1 MPLPLPP
8 GLRERVPLAP
18 LTTLGLGGPARW
30 FLDAPN
36 ETAIRSGLAWARDA
50 GVRVVVL
57 GGGSNVVVPDSG
69 IDGLV
74 LRVSVPGLTFS
85 ASDGTV
91 AVDAGAGV
99 AWDDLVA
106 EAVRRGAA
114 GAECLSGIPGTVGG
128 TPIQN
133 VGAYG
138 QEVAE
143 TIVAVRAL
151 DRASLEPR
159 TFRGADCGFAYRWS
173 RFKGDDRERWII
185 TGVRYELRHS
195 GAPTVRYP
203 EVANAIDAAGGLAGL
218 PPDAALGRVRDTV
231 LALRRSKG
239 MVLDP
244 SDPDTRSVGS
254 FFMNPVLD
262 PEGFAALERR
272 WAAGGGIGEIPT
284 FPASGGVKVPAA
296 WLIERAGFAKGH
308 GGDGARISR
317 RHTLA
322 LVNAGGTAAGL
333 LALADRIQSGVH
345 ARFGVKLEREP
356 VVLAG

>member
-1 MPLPLPP
+1 MPLPHPP
-8 GLRERVPLAP
+8 GLREQVPLAP

-30 FLDAPN
+30 FLDAPD
-36 ETAIRSGLAWARDA
+36 ESAIRSGLAWARDA
-50 GVRVVVL
+50 GVRVVIL
-57 GGGSNVVVPDSG
+57 GGGSNVVVPDAG

-85 ASDGTV
+85 TAGGTV
-91 AVDAGAGV
+91 VVDAGAGV

-106 EAVRRGAA
+106 GAVRRGAA
-114 GAECLSGIPGTVGG
+114 GVECLSGIPGTVGG

-151 DRASLEPR
+151 DRSSLEPL
-159 TFRGADCGFAYRWS
+159 TFTGPECRFAYRWS
-173 RFKGDDRERWII
+173 RFKGGDRERWII
-185 TGVRYELRHS
+185 TGVRYELRQS
-195 GAPTVRYP
+195 GAPTLRYP
-203 EVANAIDAAGGLAGL
+203 ELAKAVEAAGDVAGLA
-218 PPDAALGRVRDTV
+218 PDAALERVRDTV

-244 SDPDTRSVGS
+244 SDPDTRSAGS

-262 PEGFAALERR
+262 PDGFAALERR
-272 WAAGGGIGEIPT
+272 WAEGGGTGGIPC
-284 FPASGGVKVPAA
+284 FPAPGGVKVPAA
-296 WLIERAGFAKGH
+296 WLIERAGFQKGY
-308 GGDGARISR
+308 GGDGTRISR

-322 LVNAGGTAAGL
+322 LVNVGGTTAGL
-333 LALADRIQSGVH
+333 LALADRIRSGVRE
-345 ARFGVKLEREP
+345 RFAVDLEREP